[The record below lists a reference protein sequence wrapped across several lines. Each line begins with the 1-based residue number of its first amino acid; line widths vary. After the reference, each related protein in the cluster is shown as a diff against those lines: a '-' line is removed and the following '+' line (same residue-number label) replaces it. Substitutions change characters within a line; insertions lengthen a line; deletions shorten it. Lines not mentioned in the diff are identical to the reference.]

1 MIPSAQP
8 SRSNSADEKRK
19 IHLQLFSP
27 RSRGDNGEDPYPP
40 QRVVG
45 GAIQAVR
52 VVIAYVALFIV
63 ALVGYFLT
71 VVLPWFLKVVVPMA
85 WP

>member
-1 MIPSAQP
+1 MGSA
-8 SRSNSADEKRK
+8 
-19 IHLQLFSP
+19 
-27 RSRGDNGEDPYPP
+27 PYPEADP
-40 QRVVG
+40 RRC
-45 GAIQAVR
+45 AIQVAHFAVL
-52 VVIAYVALFIV
+52 AHVALFIL